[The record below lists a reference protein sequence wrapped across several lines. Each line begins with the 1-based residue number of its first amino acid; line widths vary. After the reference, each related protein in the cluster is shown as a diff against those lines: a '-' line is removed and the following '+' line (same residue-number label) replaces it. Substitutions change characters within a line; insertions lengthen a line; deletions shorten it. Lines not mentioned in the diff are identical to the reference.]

1 MLKWQSTDGL
11 RTVTVTAV
19 NGDTLTWGGEGIR
32 VVIHGWSEDCQSN
45 SGVQGFSD
53 MGEI

>member
-1 MLKWQSTDGL
+1 MLKWQPTDGP

-19 NGDTLTWGGEGIR
+19 NGDTLTWGGIG